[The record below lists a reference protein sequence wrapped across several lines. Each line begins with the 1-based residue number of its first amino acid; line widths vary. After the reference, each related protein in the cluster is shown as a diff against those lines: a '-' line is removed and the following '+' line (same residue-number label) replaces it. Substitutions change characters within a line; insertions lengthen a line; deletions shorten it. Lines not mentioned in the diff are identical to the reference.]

1 MFEILALH
9 TLDGPT
15 ERRLS
20 ANWINLVISQ
30 LAQRG
35 LLSTATVDTKLTG
48 DNARRAST
56 VFAPTMADTDIRVVS
71 CLGEGT
77 SDAFLDIRRNPIYT
91 TAAPIPNSEV
101 NNRVFHMLSCSTA
114 DGLADS
120 LIAAGCLAFIGYS
133 DAVEIEGDDE
143 WQKQFLA
150 CDALIDVELASGT
163 PLGAAV
169 DAGRKAFGAHMP
181 TYAGQLLCRPS
192 SEALLQS
199 PLVTSIPTLATQV
212 LSSRNIAGRL
222 LPPANVIP
230 NRMA

>member
-15 ERRLS
+15 ETRLS
-20 ANWINLVISQ
+20 ANWTNFVISQ

-35 LLSTATVDTKLTG
+35 LLSTAKPNTKLTG
-48 DNARRAST
+48 DNARRAAPL
-56 VFAPTMADTDIRVVS
+56 FAPTMADTDIRVVS

-91 TAAPIPNSEV
+91 TAAPIPNTEV

-120 LIAAGCLAFIGYS
+120 LIDAGCLAFIGYS

-163 PLGAAV
+163 PLGAAI
-169 DAGRKAFGAHMP
+169 DAGRNAFIAHMP
-181 TYAGQLLCRPS
+181 TYAGQLVCRSS
-192 SEALLQS
+192 SEALLQM
-199 PLVTSIPTLATQV
+199 PLLPSTPTSAALV
-212 LSSRNIAGRL
+212 LPSRNIANRL
-222 LPPANVIP
+222 LPVANVISS
-230 NRMA
+230 RLA